1 MRSATLPSLRV
12 APELRKAAEDALE
25 EGETLSG
32 FIEQA
37 VLESI
42 ERRRMRQAFIARGM
56 RAREEA
62 KRTGEYVDAET
73 VIDRLEQMAAEAR
86 VRYTRSE

>member
-25 EGETLSG
+25 EGETLSS